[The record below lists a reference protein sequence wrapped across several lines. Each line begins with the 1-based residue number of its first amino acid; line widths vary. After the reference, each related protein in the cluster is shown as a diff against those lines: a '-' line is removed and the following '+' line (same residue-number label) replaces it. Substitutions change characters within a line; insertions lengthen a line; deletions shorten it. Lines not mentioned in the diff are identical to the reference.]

1 PLPRTSA
8 LRYSS
13 LEAQVRDT
21 IGEEVLRMFL
31 KERQLHDDFVTKI
44 SDMVWRRNG
53 GNVDAVEAT
62 TDQGSAIEV
71 AQPEDVTATRGW
83 VPGDSSPPLSKR
95 LSAKNWQNESDKR
108 KELNLLKYEALKD
121 ELLLLT
127 TGIGAACSLY
137 CLLVFSLETDVSYA
151 LGVGFSCLYLQLLC
165 QHADNLSKQDIPQV
179 FLKKKVKKI
188 GITSEDLKNTIEKT
202 LGGGGVALSS
212 PRLVIPTVIF
222 GLSALIDHFKNSFFS
237 FEVLPRMMG
246 FLAYKVAALVQSS
259 DQHSLSRSSSQ
270 EMEQQHLDDPQP
282 VAAKP
287 APVVS
292 LAIVDY
298 LDAKFKEIGHNNMY
312 SPHATP
318 QLIVLLYVT
327 SEILRLNPGY
337 KTPENYKPVL
347 RETKIPVPSP
357 KESVGLTMVH
367 ILSVGEILRLNPGYK
382 TPENYKPV
390 LRETKIL
397 VPVPHVQQAFTLDC
411 GLACVLMVLRT
422 LGIDCCDGIADLER
436 LCRTTRFSLGLELH
450 NFKYTRDV
458 RESAP
463 AVARP
468 PSRGVHPGAG
478 HCGRLHRAQQQ
489 KHLHVIIWT
498 AVLLKF
504 WSSSIKLRI
513 ILRKENIAL
522 EKMGL
527 EEYIKDVSTDDAAE
541 QASNLRFQINILWG
555 MLLYERSVVEFKLG
569 LSMWEDCLMAAIE
582 KFKLGGASATYI
594 AVLVKNHYANETAQ
608 DGLGFKI
615 DEIVQAWNE

>member
-1 PLPRTSA
+1 MYQRPDPTLGEMNLLGTGSEPRP
-8 LRYSS
+8 RP
-13 LEAQVRDT
+13 
-21 IGEEVLRMFL
+21 
-31 KERQLHDDFVTKI
+31 
-44 SDMVWRRNG
+44 
-53 GNVDAVEAT
+53 
-62 TDQGSAIEV
+62 GS
-71 AQPEDVTATRGW
+71 P
-83 VPGDSSPPLSKR
+83 PSSPPTLVRTLARGCWLSRRPSGIGRWAAACRGGRRQAEGVGPQVWMATGGGR
-95 LSAKNWQNESDKR
+95 LAEGVGQQGWK
-108 KELNLLKYEALKD
+108 
-121 ELLLLT
+121 T
-127 TGIGAACSLY
+127 TGVHILNIVAESCFLE
-137 CLLVFSLETDVSYA
+137 FSVK
-151 LGVGFSCLYLQLLC
+151 VLQ
-165 QHADNLSKQDIPQV
+165 
-179 FLKKKVKKI
+179 
-188 GITSEDLKNTIEKT
+188 
-202 LGGGGVALSS
+202 
-212 PRLVIPTVIF
+212 
-222 GLSALIDHFKNSFFS
+222 
-237 FEVLPRMMG
+237 
-246 FLAYKVAALVQSS
+246 
-259 DQHSLSRSSSQ
+259 
-270 EMEQQHLDDPQP
+270 
-282 VAAKP
+282 
-287 APVVS
+287 
-292 LAIVDY
+292 DY

-397 VPVPHVQQAFTLDC
+397 VPQSTYRADALLLTTLIRVDKVPHVQQAFTLDC

-615 DEIVQAWNE
+615 DEIVQAWNEMYDIKRWLRGVPLFRLEPLFRRRVPQLHTALEHI